1 MAILKDLL
9 VTGNGGT
16 TGTLGL
22 GVSGEIKEGDYRA
35 VDGDTLARATMYPP
49 YKEIMFGS
57 VNGDGITLPIPIDTV
72 VMTTRAIVIRSLPYP
87 GSGAIP
93 TDNETRVPRYYQ
105 LYDSWDWLRNNDNI
119 SATNPLKIYV
129 VQAVNF
135 RTGTISGDAVTFS
148 PVTPSMRCGNSA
160 ISGYNFNVMVVTN
173 STLIPESTSTVT
185 WRCSFSGDVNVIMTA
200 FTITN
205 SGSTPMTIKNYTTIE
220 EIGADGLL
228 KYL

>member
-16 TGTLGL
+16 TGALNL

-57 VNGDGITLPIPIDTV
+57 VNENGITLPIPIDTV
-72 VMTTRAIVIRSLPYP
+72 VMTTRTIVIRSLPYP
-87 GSGAIP
+87 GSGTIP
-93 TDNETRVPRYYQ
+93 TDNVTRVPRYYQ
-105 LYDSWDWLRNNDNI
+105 LYDSWDWLRNNNNI

-135 RTGTISGDAVTFS
+135 RTGTVSGDTVTFS
-148 PVTPSMRCGNSA
+148 PVTPSMKCGST
-160 ISGYNFNVMVVTN
+160 ISNYNFNVMVVTN
-173 STLIPESTSTVT
+173 STLLSESANTIT
-185 WRCSFSGDVNVIMTA
+185 WSCSFSSNVEVIMTA

-220 EIGADGLL
+220 GIGADGLL

>member
-9 VTGNGGT
+9 VTGNGKT

-22 GVSGEIKEGDYRA
+22 GTSGEIKAGDYRA

-57 VNGDGITLPIPIDTV
+57 ISENGITLPIPIDTV
-72 VMTTRAIVIRSLPYP
+72 VMTTRAIVIRSLPDP
-87 GSGAIP
+87 GTSTIP
-93 TDNETRVPRYYQ
+93 ANIYVPRYYQ
-105 LYDSWDWLRNNDNI
+105 LYDSWDWLRNNNNI

-129 VQAVNF
+129 VQVVNF
-135 RTGTISGDAVTFS
+135 RTGTVSGDTVTFS
-148 PVTPSMRCGNSA
+148 PVTPSMKCGNSA

-173 STLIPESTSTVT
+173 STLVPESSSTIT
-185 WRCSFSGDVNVIMTA
+185 WSCSFSGDVNVIMTA

>member
-57 VNGDGITLPIPIDTV
+57 VNENGITLPIPIDTV
-72 VMTTRAIVIRSLPYP
+72 VMTTRAIVIRSLPDP
-87 GSGAIP
+87 STSTIP
-93 TDNETRVPRYYQ
+93 ANIYVPRYYQ
-105 LYDSWDWLRNNDNI
+105 LYDSWDWLRNNNNI

-129 VQAVNF
+129 VQVVNF
-135 RTGTISGDAVTFS
+135 RTGTVSGDTVTFS
-148 PVTPSMRCGNSA
+148 PVTPSMKCGNSA

-173 STLIPESTSTVT
+173 STLVPESSSTIT

>member
-9 VTGNGGT
+9 VTGNGKT
-16 TGTLGL
+16 TGSLGL
-22 GVSGEIKEGDYRA
+22 GTSGEIKAGDYRA

-49 YKEIMFGS
+49 YKEIMCGS
-57 VNGDGITLPIPIDTV
+57 SDANGITLPIPIDTV

-87 GSGAIP
+87 GSGTIP
-93 TDNETRVPRYYQ
+93 TDNKTFVPRYYQ
-105 LYDSWDWLRNNDNI
+105 LYDSWDWLRNDNNI

-135 RTGTISGDAVTFS
+135 RTGTISGDTVTFS
-148 PVTPSMRCGNSA
+148 PVTPSMDCGSST
-160 ISGYNFNVMVVTN
+160 ISGYNFNAMVVTN
-173 STLIPESTSTVT
+173 STLVPESSSTIT
-185 WRCSFSGDVNVIMTA
+185 WSCSFSSNVKVIMTA

-220 EIGADGLL
+220 AIGADGLL